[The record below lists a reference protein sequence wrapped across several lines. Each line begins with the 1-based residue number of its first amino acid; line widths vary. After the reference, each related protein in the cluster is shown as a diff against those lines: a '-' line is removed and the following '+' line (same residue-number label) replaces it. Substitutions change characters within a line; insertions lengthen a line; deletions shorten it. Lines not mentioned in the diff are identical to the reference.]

1 MNNPIQQPAGRN
13 DSHIFDYSKVTENI
27 FIGSDFCKGG
37 VCLLHKDEFERLGVS
52 VEINLSAENN
62 ELPPKEL
69 ETYLWLPV
77 VDGYAPSEMQ
87 LLIGSS
93 AMHAALSAGKKV
105 YVHCRNGH
113 GRSPALVAAYLM
125 RYKGLSLDEAA
136 QTIKL
141 KRPESHL
148 EKVQIDALTAFAN
161 SQLK

>member
-1 MNNPIQQPAGRN
+1 MSMIQQPAGRN
-13 DSHIFDYSKVTENI
+13 DSHIFDYSKITENI

-37 VCLLHKDEFERLGVS
+37 VCLLHADEFKRLGVT
-52 VEINLSAENN
+52 VEINLSYENN

-69 ETYLWLPV
+69 EIYLWLPV

-87 LLIGSS
+87 LLSGTSV
-93 AMHAALSAGKKV
+93 MHAAILAGKKV

-125 RYKGLSLDEAA
+125 RYKGMSLEEAGK
-136 QTIKL
+136 TIKL

-148 EKVQIDALTAFAN
+148 EKVQIEALTSFAN
-161 SQLK
+161 NQLK